1 MTASVCEACHVG
13 SVPGDAANTHYSNAN
28 KRLTGHPVA
37 GPASVAI
44 DPAFNAKSGTAGTV
58 ASATA
63 FTCSNVSCHGG
74 QTTPGWQ
81 SGVMTAN
88 ATTYCIAC
96 HKVTAAASSTQ
107 YNDATGRHQSV
118 GAHNTTCDY
127 CHDMTQNKTGAI
139 NHWKYLDTSAVRLSP
154 DQLSSDTIKF
164 GGGAQPATGNPPTY
178 TVTAT
183 IGRGGCAL
191 SCHGTT
197 HTTSGNT
204 WN

>member
-13 SVPGDAANTHYSNAN
+13 SVPGDSANTHYSNAN
-28 KRLTGHPVA
+28 KRLVTPILS
-37 GPASVAI
+37 GPASVSV
-44 DPAFNAKSGTAGTV
+44 DPTFNAQSGAAGFT
-58 ASATA
+58 ASASA
-63 FTCSNVSCHGG
+63 FTCSNISCHGG

-81 SGVMTAN
+81 SGSNPVN

-96 HKVTAAASSTQ
+96 HKVASTATQ
-107 YNDATGRHQSV
+107 YNDATGRHNSP

-127 CHDMTQNKTGAI
+127 CHNMTQAKPGAQD
-139 NHWKYLDTSAVRLSP
+139 HFKYLDTSAVRIAP

-164 GGGAQPATGNPPTY
+164 GGGAQPATGTLTY

-183 IGRGGCAL
+183 LGRGGCAL
-191 SCHGTT
+191 TCHGEG
-197 HTTSGNT
+197 HTTSGNV